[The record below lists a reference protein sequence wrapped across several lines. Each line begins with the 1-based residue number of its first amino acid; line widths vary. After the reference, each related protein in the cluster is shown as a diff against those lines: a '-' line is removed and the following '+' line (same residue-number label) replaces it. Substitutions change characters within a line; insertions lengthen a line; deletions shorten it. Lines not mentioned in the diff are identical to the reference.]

1 VPRISESVEA
11 SLRTFNESSMSLMI
25 ATFTFSTGIG
35 VAVGSALGEGEGSA
49 LALPLPHAAVP
60 RIIAAH
66 SAAVTAVF
74 KMFL

>member
-1 VPRISESVEA
+1 
-11 SLRTFNESSMSLMI
+11 MSLMI